1 MCQERVVIIYLG
13 NHKCKNHTL
22 RLSKPKIGKMIC
34 DIFNRYQDYIVDLL
48 CSFLHNEEFHLEPK
62 KTTSAKQP

>member
-1 MCQERVVIIYLG
+1 M
-13 NHKCKNHTL
+13 KNHTL

-48 CSFLHNEEFHLEPK
+48 CSFLHNEELHLEPK
-62 KTTSAKQP
+62 KLLALNNHEG